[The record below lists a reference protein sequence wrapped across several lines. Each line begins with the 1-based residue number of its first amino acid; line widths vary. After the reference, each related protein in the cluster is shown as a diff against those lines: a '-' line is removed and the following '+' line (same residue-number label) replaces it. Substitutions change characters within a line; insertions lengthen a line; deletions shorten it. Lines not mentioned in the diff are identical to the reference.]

1 MKTMTCRDLGGAC
14 DQKLSANSWNEMV
27 QKMSKHVMD
36 KQPDAAKEMEKMH
49 NEDPKRWGREMK
61 PKFDN
66 APEHQS
72 VTK

>member
-1 MKTMTCRDLGGAC
+1 
-14 DQKLSANSWNEMV
+14 MV

-36 KQPDAAKEMEKMH
+36 KHPDVAEEMEKMH
-49 NEDPKRWGREMK
+49 NEDPKKWGREMK

-66 APEHQS
+66 APEHQA